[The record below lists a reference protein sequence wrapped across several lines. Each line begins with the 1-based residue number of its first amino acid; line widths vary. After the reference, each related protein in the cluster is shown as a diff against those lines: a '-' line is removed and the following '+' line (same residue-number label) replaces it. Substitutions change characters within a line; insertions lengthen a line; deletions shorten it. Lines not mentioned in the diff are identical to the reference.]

1 MPALPIK
8 SIASSSLEPACRHRH
23 STSRRTQSP
32 VSDKVASGVGVVCR
46 RIDFSPPV
54 PRVSEI
60 LL

>member
-1 MPALPIK
+1 MPVLSIK
-8 SIASSSLEPACRHRH
+8 SIASSSLEPACRHRQ

-32 VSDKVASGVGVVCR
+32 VSEKVAGGVAVVCR

-54 PRVSEI
+54 PRVSRI